1 MSIFDKVGAMAAD
14 AAKQAQASANPP
26 AQTGTTATPVDA
38 TPTTGAST
46 DNVAAQGV
54 KLTVT
59 TQSSNLNI
67 RSTPSTDG
75 EIVGKAAHGE
85 SVTLV
90 RRESDDWWMIRTEAG
105 EEGYA
110 SSQYLT
116 LE

>member
-1 MSIFDKVGAMAAD
+1 MSIFDKVGNIAAD
-14 AAKQAQASANPP
+14 AAKQAQDALHPAQKQTTASTVSAASA
-26 AQTGTTATPVDA
+26 
-38 TPTTGAST
+38 GA
-46 DNVAAQGV
+46 AAGNIAAHGI
-54 KLTVT
+54 KLKVT

-67 RSTPSTDG
+67 RSQPSTDG
-75 EIVGKAAHGE
+75 QIVGKAAHGE

-90 RRESDDWWMIRTEAG
+90 RRENDDWWMIRTDAG

>member
-14 AAKQAQASANPP
+14 AAKQAQTSANPS
-26 AQTGTTATPVDA
+26 AQTGTTATPVNATTDA
-38 TPTTGAST
+38 SAAPA
-46 DNVAAQGV
+46 NVAAQGIRLKV
-54 KLTVT
+54 S

-67 RSTPSTDG
+67 RNQPNTDG
-75 EIVGKAAHGE
+75 EIVGKAGHGE

-90 RRESDDWWMIRTEAG
+90 RRESDDWWMIRTDAG

>member
-1 MSIFDKVGAMAAD
+1 MSIFDKVGNLAAD
-14 AAKQAQASANPP
+14 AAQKVKDAANPP
-26 AQTGTTATPVDA
+26 AQAETTSNTVNAA
-38 TPTTGAST
+38 SAGASAA
-46 DNVAAQGV
+46 NVAAQGV
-54 KLTVT
+54 KLKVT

-67 RSTPSTDG
+67 RNQPSTDG

-90 RRESDDWWMIRTEAG
+90 RRENDDWWVIRTDAG

>member
-1 MSIFDKVGAMAAD
+1 MSIFDKVGNLAAD
-14 AAKQAQASANPP
+14 AAKQAQDATTPSAQRETTSSSVSAASA
-26 AQTGTTATPVDA
+26 
-38 TPTTGAST
+38 GA
-46 DNVAAQGV
+46 AAGNIAAHGI
-54 KLTVT
+54 KLKVT

-67 RSTPSTDG
+67 RSQPSTDG
-75 EIVGKAAHGE
+75 QIVGKAAHGE

-90 RRESDDWWMIRTEAG
+90 RRENDDWWMIRTDAG

>member
-14 AAKQAQASANPP
+14 AARQAQANANPP
-26 AQTGTTATPVDA
+26 AQTETTATSVNA
-38 TPTTGAST
+38 ASSTGTSS

-54 KLTVT
+54 KLVVT

-67 RSTPSTDG
+67 RNQPSKDG

-90 RRESDDWWMIRTEAG
+90 RRESDDWWMIRTDAG